1 MQNNPSTENFLEI
14 SKMTFDTVLENAGT
28 RTVIFIQ
35 VNLSKI
41 NEKGLGNIC
50 SRMEPVLLV
59 LVKTIFSMEFAEL
72 CFQTKQSIS
81 ANLKM
86 EK

>member
-14 SKMTFDTVLENAGT
+14 SKMTFDMVLENAGT
-28 RTVIFIQ
+28 RMVIFIQ
-35 VNLSKI
+35 ENLSKT
-41 NEKGLGNIC
+41 NEKGLENIC
-50 SRMEPVLLV
+50 LKMEPVLLV

-72 CFQTKQSIS
+72 CFQTKQSIL
-81 ANLKM
+81 ANLKT